1 MNYKKL
7 RAKYKYEK
15 NMKEYYKDMYKIF
28 KKWYKDYQKLVNEAV
43 KDIEEK
49 NNLQKQSIDL
59 IYKVSDLL
67 KDDVKS
73 TFILRVI
80 ENWIEAINLNQM
92 IYYEKIK

>member
-7 RAKYKYEK
+7 KRKYKYEK
-15 NMKEYYKDMYKIF
+15 KMKKHYEEMYEMYF
-28 KKWYKDYQKLVNEAV
+28 KWYKDYKWLVDVAI
-43 KDIEEK
+43 KDIEMK
-49 NNLQKQSIDL
+49 NDLQKQSIDL
-59 IYKVSDLL
+59 IYKIADLL

-92 IYYEKIK
+92 IYNDKIK

>member
-15 NMKEYYKDMYKIF
+15 NMKEYYKEMYEMF
-28 KKWYKDYQKLVNEAV
+28 KKWYKDYRRLVNEAI

-59 IYKVSDLL
+59 IYKVCKLL
-67 KDDVKS
+67 KEDIDKDI
-73 TFILRVI
+73 ILDVI
-80 ENWIEAINLNQM
+80 ENWVEAINLNQK
-92 IYYEKIK
+92 IYHNKK

>member
-15 NMKEYYKDMYKIF
+15 NMKEYYKEMCEIF
-28 KKWYKDYQKLVNEAV
+28 KKWYKDYRRLVNEAV

-59 IYKVSDLL
+59 IYKIAKLL
-67 KDDVKS
+67 EDDIDKDIILDV
-73 TFILRVI
+73 ID
-80 ENWIEAINLNQM
+80 NWVEAINLNQK
-92 IYYEKIK
+92 IYHDKK